1 MKRAVGW
8 IWSVIGLS
16 PPASSCFAASV
27 HQPRLKRTRG
37 KYVCK
42 CVYSFFFNI
51 FLCKDLYTLR
61 GLFIVREWG
70 LMDSGSKIDDR
81 QWIDQGQTTAGK

>member
-42 CVYSFFFNI
+42 CVYSFFLI
-51 FLCKDLYTLR
+51 FFFVRTYI
-61 GLFIVREWG
+61 LFEG
-70 LMDSGSKIDDR
+70 FSSFGNGD
-81 QWIDQGQTTAGK
+81 